1 MVESRIAHCYDSS
14 VLQRE
19 EAHSLTEIK
28 GKKKIL
34 IFKRMAHHFH
44 GDPSIDELFGEASK
58 LVKDEPRLQ
67 NHSTRRDSRDT
78 QVYMR
83 SMDVASQLTD
93 RDSVLDLLLP
103 MLLDTIKTEP
113 LVSPVDARP
122 KLNLTLLLKE
132 AKPKPTECHNC
143 KTHTT
148 PLWRK
153 DPQGN
158 TLCNACGL
166 FLKLHGTTR
175 PLSLKTDVIKKRS
188 LRRSQTQPK
197 QPLPLV
203 LVLVNPRD
211 RKPTISSQAPIAINP
226 QFLSAPPIST
236 LLPLL
241 NSRYKNVLILPKPQ
255 LRGSSTNLA
264 QQGQTQ
270 LQTQQAAIPIPLLSV
285 PLPYTPQTPNSY
297 NQLFKRKKLE
307 VSIAGNTF
315 KPQPLLLSKRN
326 LIIPTRR
333 LLTSLAHK
341 NLGIAI
347 ALMNMPHQNMLNSAH
362 TTPLLLLTS
371 TNMQILSLQKLF
383 FDGAS
388 SFPNRYNNLSTTIN
402 QLDGMMNDAED
413 TPGLVTLALLLGRH
427 PSFTTIP
434 TEYKGRSPRY
444 ENLTPNTPLN
454 DMMLSLLK
462 RPQQQTEAFLQN
474 PNLLFMRGIDDEMLI
489 DTNEFFP
496 NFPIGADFIDSFAQ
510 MLSPPVLELVVDE
523 LEIQRGFGLPGN
535 PEPAKDLDWLRFEL

>member
-1 MVESRIAHCYDSS
+1 
-14 VLQRE
+14 
-19 EAHSLTEIK
+19 
-28 GKKKIL
+28 
-34 IFKRMAHHFH
+34 MAHHFH

-83 SMDVASQLTD
+83 SMDVASQSTD
-93 RDSVLDLLLP
+93 RDSVLDLLSP
-103 MLLDTIKTEP
+103 MSLDTIKTEP
-113 LVSPVDARP
+113 SVSPVDARP
-122 KLNLTLLLKE
+122 KSNLTSSLKE

-188 LRRSQTQPK
+188 SRRSQTQPK
-197 QPLPLV
+197 QPSPSV
-203 LVLVNPRD
+203 SVSVNPRD

-226 QFLSAPPIST
+226 QFSSAPPIST
-236 LLPLL
+236 SLPSS

-255 LRGSSTNLA
+255 SRGSSTNLA

-270 LQTQQAAIPIPLLSV
+270 SQTQQAAIPIPSSSV
-285 PLPYTPQTPNSY
+285 PSPYTPQTPNSY
-297 NQLFKRKKLE
+297 NQSFKRKKSE

-315 KPQPLLLSKRN
+315 KPQPSSSFKRN
-326 LIIPTRR
+326 SIIPTRR
-333 LLTSLAHK
+333 SSTSLAHK
-341 NLGIAI
+341 NSGIAI
-347 ALMNMPHQNMLNSAH
+347 ASMNMPHQNMSSSAH
-362 TTPLLLLTS
+362 TTPSSSLTS
-371 TNMQILSLQKLF
+371 TNMQILSSQKLF

-388 SFPNRYNNLSTTIN
+388 SFPNRYNNSSTTIN

-413 TPGLVTLALLLGRH
+413 TPGSVTSASSLGRH

-444 ENLTPNTPLN
+444 ENSTPNTPLN
-454 DMMLSLLK
+454 DMMSSSLK
-462 RPQQQTEAFLQN
+462 RPPQQTEAFSQN
-474 PNLLFMRGIDDEMLI
+474 PNSSFMRGIDDEMLI

-510 MLSPPVLELVVDE
+510 MSSPPVSESVVDE
-523 LEIQRGFGLPGN
+523 SEIQRGFGLPGN